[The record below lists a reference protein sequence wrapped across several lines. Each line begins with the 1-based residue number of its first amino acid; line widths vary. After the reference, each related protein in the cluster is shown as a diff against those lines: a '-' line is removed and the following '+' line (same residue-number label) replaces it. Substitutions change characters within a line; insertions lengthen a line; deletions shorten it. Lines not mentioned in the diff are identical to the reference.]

1 MAATRQLALTNK
13 FIRKHRKW
21 PIPPYKTKW
30 HQTFNQSQ
38 ALQALKQSIQM
49 QNNNPHE
56 TSPNHLLSVL
66 IHSFNSYH
74 CHPTPEAYHFLIK
87 TLIQTSRRVDH
98 IPPIL
103 DRIELVEK
111 FETPEYIFVELIRF
125 YGCSGRFEEAIDVF
139 CKIPSF
145 RCVPSAFSLN
155 SLLSVLCRRS
165 ESLRLV
171 PWVLMK
177 SRVLNIRLE
186 ESSFRILITA
196 LCRFGKVGYAV
207 EILNC
212 MIGDGC
218 DVVDMKIC
226 SLVLSSMCEQKKG
239 FGSGD
244 FGVLGFL
251 GTMRKVGFCPGLMD
265 YAKVI
270 KVLVKERKG
279 LDALEVLGQIKAA
292 RMKPDIVCYTMVL
305 NGIIK
310 EGEYEKADELF
321 DELLVLGLVPD
332 VYTYNV
338 YINGLCKQNNVE
350 GALDMLLRMEKLGCK
365 PNLISYNLILKAL
378 CKSEKLDQAKELL
391 TEMSLNG
398 VGADLQTHR
407 IMLDGLFG
415 KGEIDEACVLMEEML
430 DKCLCLCC
438 STYDEIISGLCQR
451 GLECKALELV
461 EKMVGNNVAPGAR
474 AWEAMVLA
482 SSSELSLPEAIWTGL
497 VKTQGGTV
505 NII

>member
-1 MAATRQLALTNK
+1 MAATRPLALTNK
-13 FIRKHRKW
+13 FLRKHRKW
-21 PIPPYKTKW
+21 PISPYKTKW

-38 ALQALKQSIQM
+38 ALQTLKRSLLLIH
-49 QNNNPHE
+49 NNNN
-56 TSPNHLLSVL
+56 NHNNLLSLL
-66 IHSFNSYH
+66 IHSFNSYN

-87 TLIQTSRRVDH
+87 TLIRTPLSFDH

-103 DRIELVEK
+103 DRIELVEN

-125 YGCSGRFEEAIDVF
+125 YGCSGRFEEAVDVF
-139 CKIPSF
+139 CNIPSF
-145 RCVPSAFSLN
+145 RCVPSALSLN
-155 SLLSVLCRRS
+155 SLLLVLCRRNQG
-165 ESLRLV
+165 LKLV
-171 PWVLMK
+171 PCVLMK

-186 ESSFRILITA
+186 ESSFRILISA

-212 MIGDGC
+212 MIRDGF
-218 DVVDMKIC
+218 DVDMRIF
-226 SLVLSSMCEQKKG
+226 SLILSSMCEQKKG

-244 FGVLGFL
+244 FGVLSFL
-251 GTMRKVGFCPGLMD
+251 ESMRKVGFCPGMID

-270 KVLVKERKG
+270 KVLVKERRG
-279 LDALEVLGQIKAA
+279 LDALDVLNQIKAA

-305 NGIIK
+305 NGVIM
-310 EGEYEKADELF
+310 EGEYDKADELF

-338 YINGLCKQNNVE
+338 YINGLCKQNNVK
-350 GALDMLLRMEKLGCK
+350 GGLDVLLRMEKLGCK
-365 PNLISYNLILKAL
+365 PNLITYNVILKAL
-378 CKSEKLDQAKELL
+378 CKFGKLDQAKELL
-391 TEMSLNG
+391 SEMSLNG

-430 DKCLCLCC
+430 DKCLCFYC

-451 GLECKALELV
+451 GLVCKALDLV
-461 EKMVGNNVAPGAR
+461 EKMACKNVAPR
-474 AWEAMVLA
+474 LRSWEAIVLA
-482 SSSELSLPEAIWTGL
+482 FSDKLSLPEAVWTDL
-497 VKTQGGTV
+497 VSSAKTQGGT
-505 NII
+505 